1 MEGRLSIQHVVDV
14 HIAALKAHAICL
26 GTPAKHVIQH
36 VAIGAPVFYVSLMN
50 PLHHGVEGILLD
62 IVWQGFPPR
71 INALPVFLF
80 CPHLKLAKLGKLF
93 EKIFCAIFLH
103 IQPLM
108 FMWSLGSLGWFIKI

>member
-1 MEGRLSIQHVVDV
+1 
-14 HIAALKAHAICL
+14 
-26 GTPAKHVIQH
+26 
-36 VAIGAPVFYVSLMN
+36 MN

-80 CPHLKLAKLGKLF
+80 RLRLKLAKLGKLF
-93 EKIFCAIFLH
+93 KKIFCAIFLH

-108 FMWSLGSLGWFIKI
+108 FMWSLWWFIKI